1 MEPQHHPH
9 ETDALGAAT
18 MSVTNSGLQHQ
29 QQHPS
34 PSQQQQKQLQTQH
47 QQQPTTTNLVPEE
60 FSDTEDMLEGIRD
73 KVLIEDTCDTMDL
86 MAPNPNGVRQ
96 HW

>member
-1 MEPQHHPH
+1 MDSQHQQHNA
-9 ETDALGAAT
+9 DALGEGH
-18 MSVTNSGLQHQ
+18 MNVTNSALQ
-29 QQHPS
+29 QQHNQPLQH
-34 PSQQQQKQLQTQH
+34 PQQQQQTT
-47 QQQPTTTNLVPEE
+47 PNLVPEE

-86 MAPNPNGVRQ
+86 MTPTSNGVRP